1 MFQSWLRF
9 LPILVLTLLAP
20 GWAPAQETAPAT
32 AGTAEAE
39 LREAIRVYDDAL
51 RRADVA
57 TAEQFWAAEYVF
69 INPRATW
76 TETWRYT
83 PCS

>member
-20 GWAPAQETAPAT
+20 GWTPAQETAPAT

-39 LREAIRVYDDAL
+39 LREAIRACRGTRGPRTCAAGGRPWTRL
-51 RRADVA
+51 PTHHRRK
-57 TAEQFWAAEYVF
+57 
-69 INPRATW
+69 
-76 TETWRYT
+76 
-83 PCS
+83 